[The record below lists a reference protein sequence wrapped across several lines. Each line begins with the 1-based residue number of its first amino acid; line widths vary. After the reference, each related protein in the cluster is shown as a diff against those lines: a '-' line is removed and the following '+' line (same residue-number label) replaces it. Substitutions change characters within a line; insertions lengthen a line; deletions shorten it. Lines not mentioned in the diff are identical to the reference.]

1 MLALPVLQKL
11 YYGWRLASMMDEW
24 PAFPLRDNTEH
35 VRRTVERYFTIYG
48 EKDDEAYSY
57 YVDMPLDSDALQ
69 ERFEQLRLDLKQEQ
83 YVPVLRREHG
93 EYVLRVVKHPQQK
106 TRPEWLNVVL
116 FSVTI
121 VTTMLSGSMLF
132 VGYLTELTLNEF
144 LTVPFWEQVFVA
156 KHLLYG
162 LGFFSFPLM
171 AILGIHELGHYWVS
185 QKHDMAASLPFFIP
199 IPPNPV
205 LPLGTLGAVISMR
218 EPIPDRKALIEIGIA
233 GPITGFLVAIPV
245 CLAGL
250 FLMQQYPVFV
260 DPGGMQL
267 NPPLLFLGLEQF
279 FSFPAP
285 DLAVTLFGR
294 GVLPSLVQEKAVMI
308 HPTAFAGWV
317 GLLVTAINLLP
328 AGQLD
333 GGHVARG
340 ALRDKHKYASIGAI
354 GLLIVSSFLLG
365 GGWLF
370 FALFIV
376 FIIGVGHPPALN
388 EYVPLSPW
396 LKGLSVLALVI
407 FALSFVPVPIS

>member
-1 MLALPVLQKL
+1 
-11 YYGWRLASMMDEW
+11 MMDEW
-24 PAFPLRDNTEH
+24 PAFPLRDDSER
-35 VRRTVERYFTIYG
+35 VRRTVARYFTIYG

-57 YVDMPLDSDALQ
+57 YVDMPIDADVLR
-69 ERFEQLRLDLKQEQ
+69 ERFEQLRLELKEER
-83 YVPVLRREHG
+83 YVPVLRRERG
-93 EYVLRVVKHPQQK
+93 EYVLRVVKHPEQK
-106 TRPEWLNVVL
+106 TRPEWLNLML
-116 FSVTI
+116 FFVTI

-132 VGYLTELTLNEF
+132 VGYLTEMSLNQF
-144 LTVPFWEQVFVA
+144 LTVPFWEQVFA
-156 KHLLYG
+156 ARHLLYG

-185 QKHDMAASLPFFIP
+185 QRHNMAASLPFFIP
-199 IPPNPV
+199 IPPNPF

-233 GPITGFLVAIPV
+233 GPISGFLVAIPV

-250 FLMQQYPVFV
+250 FLMQQYPVFI
-260 DPGGMQL
+260 DPTEALQL
-267 NPPLLFLGLEQF
+267 NPPLLFIGLEQLF
-279 FSFPAP
+279 TFPAP
-285 DLAVTLFGR
+285 PEGMKLVT
-294 GVLPSLVQEKAVMI
+294 

-340 ALRDKHKYASIGAI
+340 ALRGRHKYASIAAI
-354 GLLIVSSFLLG
+354 GLLIATSFFG

-396 LKGLSVLALVI
+396 LKGLSILAVVI